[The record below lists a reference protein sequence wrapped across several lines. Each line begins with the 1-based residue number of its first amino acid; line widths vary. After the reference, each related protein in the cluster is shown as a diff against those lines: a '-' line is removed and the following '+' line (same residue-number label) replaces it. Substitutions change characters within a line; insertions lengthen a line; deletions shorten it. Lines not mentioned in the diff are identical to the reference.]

1 MKSFKELIE
10 YVSIS
15 VGMAMAT
22 ACFMTVAGMF
32 GASDGYYLLGGIA
45 LAAFMCILASASIAE
60 IASRF
65 PAAPGI
71 TTYLKVAFGESLSLP
86 MVFTYL
92 TLVVSLAGVESYLF
106 AAMVEEFLPGIASPF
121 VLAIGMLVLVV
132 FINLTGLEMSRRLQ
146 TFTTIILAIGTAALS
161 ISLIFSAPSPMPIA
175 SVAQEN
181 LEGLVPFIT
190 ATAMAVFLFIGFEWV
205 TPLGR
210 SPEAYKKL
218 IPLSMP
224 IGITLL
230 GIMYGL
236 FAFALWLHIPGEEIA
251 LTALPHFLAGHIV
264 SSEYG
269 RYAAAAITLLT
280 MMTSFNA
287 GLMGASRLMYAMARQ
302 KNLPTIFASMS
313 DRGVPVPVVLLIGGI
328 AIVAAALVIYFKA
341 HLLAAVIGAA
351 LECFLYGILVFAALR
366 LRRNQPTI
374 PPTFRTP
381 VPESVE
387 WALVIIMPLFGV
399 AALLSIEGQAILPTA
414 ILAVVTVCM
423 ILLSRFMIRR
433 KIKIQKAQ
441 AAANPIVATAGIKN

>member
-1 MKSFKELIE
+1 MKSFNELLE

-32 GASDGYYLLGGIA
+32 GASVGYYLPGAIA
-45 LAAFMCILASASIAE
+45 LAAVMCILASTSIAE

-71 TTYLKVAFGESLSLP
+71 TTYLKVAFGENLSLP

-121 VLAIGMLVLVV
+121 ALAIGMLVLV
-132 FINLTGLEMSRRLQ
+132 ILTNLAGVEMSRRLQ
-146 TFTTIILAIGTAALS
+146 TFTTVTLAFGTGALS
-161 ISLIFSAPSPMPIA
+161 ISLILSAPAELPPVLPSQA
-175 SVAQEN
+175 N

-190 ATAMAVFLFIGFEWV
+190 TTAMAVFLFIGFEWV

-210 SPEAYKKL
+210 NPEAYKKL

-224 IGITLL
+224 IGIAVLA
-230 GIMYGL
+230 IMYGL
-236 FAFALWLHIPGEEIA
+236 FAFALWMHIPGEEIA
-251 LTALPHFLAGHIV
+251 LTALPHFLGAHIV

-269 RYAAAAITLLT
+269 RYAAAAITLFT

-302 KNLPTIFASMS
+302 KYLPKIFASMS
-313 DRGVPVPVVLLIGGI
+313 DRGVPVNVVLLIGGI
-328 AIVAAALVIYFKA
+328 AIVAATLVIYFRA
-341 HLLAAVIGAA
+341 HLLAAVVGAA
-351 LECFLYGILVFAALR
+351 LECFLYGILVLAALR
-366 LRRNQPTI
+366 LRRTHQGVN
-374 PPTFRTP
+374 PTFRTP

-387 WALVIIMPLFGV
+387 WALVVIMPLFGV
-399 AALLSIEGQAILPTA
+399 AALFSLEGQEILPSAVLA
-414 ILAVVTVCM
+414 IVVVGMT
-423 ILLSRFMIRR
+423 LFSRLMIRR
-433 KIKIQKAQ
+433 KGKPQKTQ
-441 AAANPIVATAGIKN
+441 LTETPEVATVGSKR

>member
-1 MKSFKELIE
+1 MRNASGELLE

-45 LAAFMCILASASIAE
+45 LAALMCMLASASIAE

-71 TTYLKVAFGESLSLP
+71 TTYLKVAFGETLSMP
-86 MVFTYL
+86 MVLTYL

-106 AAMVEEFLPGIASPF
+106 AAMIEEFLPGLASPF

-132 FINLTGLEMSRRLQ
+132 ITNLSGIEMSRRLQ
-146 TFTTIILAIGTAALS
+146 TFTTVMLALGTAGLS
-161 ISLIFSAPSPMPIA
+161 IALIFTAPGEMPPPGPNQA
-175 SVAQEN
+175 E
-181 LEGLVPFIT
+181 LEGVLPFVT
-190 ATAMAVFLFIGFEWV
+190 ASAMAVFLFIGFEWV

-210 SPEAYKKL
+210 SPESYRRL

-224 IGITLL
+224 IGIAVLAL
-230 GIMYGL
+230 MYGL
-236 FAFALWLHIPGEEIA
+236 FAFALWLHLPGEEIA

-269 RYAAAAITLLT
+269 RYGAAFISLLT

-302 KNLPTIFASMS
+302 KNLPQIFATMS
-313 DRGVPVPVVLLIGGI
+313 ARGVPVNVVLLIGGI
-328 AIVAAALVIYFKA
+328 AIAAGAEA
-341 HLLAAVIGAA
+341 H
-351 LECFLYGILVFAALR
+351 E
-366 LRRNQPTI
+366 
-374 PPTFRTP
+374 
-381 VPESVE
+381 
-387 WALVIIMPLFGV
+387 
-399 AALLSIEGQAILPTA
+399 
-414 ILAVVTVCM
+414 
-423 ILLSRFMIRR
+423 
-433 KIKIQKAQ
+433 
-441 AAANPIVATAGIKN
+441 